1 MNLAKLRYAP
11 QMALTINGQ
20 PIPAALRASI
30 TGVTHQTGLEGA
42 DRVELNLANENLR
55 WLDHPLLA
63 LDNRLTLSLGYA
75 PDRLQQVF
83 LGDVV
88 GHSASF
94 PSSGL
99 PELTISAQDHE
110 QRLQAGNKLQWFA
123 FAMPCFG
130 NVPLQDTAV
139 VSMVSAANGLM
150 PVMDPVSGAIAVI
163 LGGAQAMRKG
173 QKEIRR
179 QEGMSDYDFLRLI
192 SKENGW
198 EMYIDHG
205 GVSGGHRLRF
215 ESPLG
220 HLAPDLTLKYG
231 KSLVDF
237 TPRISKVGQIAS
249 VTVFVWVPR
258 IKSSIA
264 VTVGWDWDRS
274 APTVDIRPAQASA
287 MAKRVSNEVLIDK
300 SVSLFTAPREIFRE
314 LIPRLNQRL
323 TGSGSTVG
331 DPRIRAG
338 AVLRLEGLG
347 REFGGLYR
355 VTSATHSLDSGG
367 YRTSFEVRK
376 EVWFGSIPLPEQGAV
391 PLRTV
396 ATLAKPRGI

>member
-1 MNLAKLRYAP
+1 MNLTTLRYAP
-11 QMALTINGQ
+11 QMAVAINGQ
-20 PIPAALRASI
+20 TIPAALRASI

-63 LDNRLTLSLGYA
+63 LDNRLTLALGYA
-75 PDRLQQVF
+75 PDRPQRVF
-83 LGDVV
+83 LGDIV

-99 PELTISAQDHE
+99 PELTISAQDQEH
-110 QRLQAGNKLQWFA
+110 RLQKGNKLQWFA
-123 FAMPCFG
+123 FAIPCFG

-139 VSMVSAANGLM
+139 VSLVTAANGLV
-150 PVMDPVSGAIAVI
+150 PVMDPVTGVI
-163 LGGAQAMRKG
+163 GVMLGGVQAIRKG

-198 EMYIDHG
+198 EMYIDHSG
-205 GVSGGHRLRF
+205 ALGGHGLRF
-215 ESPLG
+215 ESPLA

-237 TPRISKVGQIAS
+237 TPRISKVGQVAS
-249 VTVFVWVPR
+249 VTAFVWVPR

-264 VTVGWDWDRS
+264 VTVGWDWDQS
-274 APTVDIRPAQASA
+274 GPSVDIRPAQAPATGKKS
-287 MAKRVSNEVLIDK
+287 SNQVLIEK
-300 SVSLFTAPREIFRE
+300 SVSMFTAPRAIFRE

-338 AVLRLEGLG
+338 TVLLLEGLG

-355 VTSATHSLDSGG
+355 VTSATHSMDGGG

-376 EVWFGSIPLPEQGAV
+376 EVWFGSVPLPQQGAA
-391 PLRTV
+391 PLRSAASLV
-396 ATLAKPRGI
+396 KSRGI